1 MQRTEKQ
8 ILVTKII
15 RFNHAW
21 KLAQQKFGENS
32 NLAKSLRDQK
42 ACLQAELLRN
52 HIGTYLILDK
62 STDSEE
68 PLYSV
73 QFDSVSSLPE
83 LPYKDNAEHL
93 PVRIAQKLFS
103 ENELLKLVRE

>member
-1 MQRTEKQ
+1 MQRNEIVQ
-8 ILVTKII
+8 LLSKII

-21 KLAQQKFGENS
+21 KLAQLQFGTES
-32 NLAKSLRDQK
+32 NLSKSLRDQK
-42 ACLQAELLRN
+42 SCLQAQLLRD
-52 HIGTYLILDK
+52 HPGTYLLLDQQ
-62 STDSEE
+62 TESEE

-73 QFDSVSSLPE
+73 RFDTNITLPD
-83 LPYKDNAEHL
+83 LPFKDDAEHI

>member
-1 MQRTEKQ
+1 MQRTEKPKL
-8 ILVTKII
+8 ITKII

-21 KLAQQKFGENS
+21 KLAQQQFGENS

-42 ACLQAELLRN
+42 ACLQAELLRD
-52 HIGTYLILDK
+52 HADTYLIFDK
-62 STDSEE
+62 NAESEE

-73 QFDSVSSLPE
+73 QFDSSISLPD
-83 LPYKDNAEHL
+83 LLYKDDAEHI